1 MGSKQLIM
9 TPGGETLIYNLHL
22 FIMQIADFGLS
33 RDVSEDDVYVSHG
46 GMIPIKWTAPEVL
59 V

>member
-1 MGSKQLIM
+1 MN
-9 TPGGETLIYNLHL
+9 YLHNVCESDCRYL
-22 FIMQIADFGLS
+22 TVQIADFGLS
-33 RDVSEDDVYVSHG
+33 RDVSKDDVYVSQG